1 VYNTLNAFNIIFASI
16 AMAYVYTRLNKGG
29 MSSELK
35 SQISRRYLEF
45 VMIFV
50 ILSLPINHLFQPD
63 YNYNESKGIYVSGTH
78 YATGF
83 WTPVCGFGIIM
94 AISRLRDPLIW
105 IKTYNIWMWLTCRRQ
120 SIKEDIER
128 ELKKTNLN
136 GFLRSTLN
144 TEIVI
149 TILKGIT
156 ILAATSSDNVDSIA
170 DSDMLKVR

>member
-1 VYNTLNAFNIIFASI
+1 MIAAALIISFFFACFALFWTQKLDEDKQKRADYVYNTLNAFNIIFASI

-63 YNYNESKGIYVSGTH
+63 YKYNESRGKYVGGTH

-105 IKTYNIWMWLTCRRQ
+105 IKT
-120 SIKEDIER
+120 
-128 ELKKTNLN
+128 
-136 GFLRSTLN
+136 
-144 TEIVI
+144 
-149 TILKGIT
+149 
-156 ILAATSSDNVDSIA
+156 
-170 DSDMLKVR
+170 